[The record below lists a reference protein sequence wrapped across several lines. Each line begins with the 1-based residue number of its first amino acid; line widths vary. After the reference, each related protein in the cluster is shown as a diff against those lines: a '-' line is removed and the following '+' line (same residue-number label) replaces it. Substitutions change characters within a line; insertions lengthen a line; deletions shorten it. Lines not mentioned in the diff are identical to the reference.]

1 MHGEWKNKIRFSF
14 CSLKFVNNA
23 VIHWR
28 DLIFFLISPLSIFT
42 IFFFFFWEPWERLWQ
57 LILFHNR
64 ESKSAMIL
72 LPRSFHNFDS
82 YGHEQKRLD
91 IPKINLN
98 SRRQYT
104 HFTYKPHIIKAI
116 LLTTK
121 DTKEENVTEN

>member
-14 CSLKFVNNA
+14 YSLTFVNNV

-28 DLIFFLISPLSIFT
+28 DLIFFLISPHSLFT
-42 IFFFFFWEPWERLWQ
+42 IFFFFFENHEKGCDNLSYFIIESPKVLWYYCQ
-57 LILFHNR
+57 DAFTILI
-64 ESKSAMIL
+64 AMDI
-72 LPRSFHNFDS
+72 N
-82 YGHEQKRLD
+82 KKKLD

-104 HFTYKPHIIKAI
+104 NFTYKPHIIKAI

-121 DTKEENVTEN
+121 YNKEENVTEN

>member
-1 MHGEWKNKIRFSF
+1 
-14 CSLKFVNNA
+14 
-23 VIHWR
+23 
-28 DLIFFLISPLSIFT
+28 
-42 IFFFFFWEPWERLWQ
+42 
-57 LILFHNR
+57 
-64 ESKSAMIL
+64 MIL

-98 SRRQYT
+98 SGRQYT

>member
-28 DLIFFLISPLSIFT
+28 DLIFFLISPLSLFT
-42 IFFFFFWEPWERLWQ
+42 IFFFFFENHEKGCDNLSYFIIENP
-57 LILFHNR
+57 
-64 ESKSAMIL
+64 KSAIIL
-72 LPRSFHNFDS
+72 LPRCFHNFDS

-104 HFTYKPHIIKAI
+104 NFTYKPHIIKAI

-121 DTKEENVTEN
+121 YTKEENVTEN

>member
-1 MHGEWKNKIRFSF
+1 
-14 CSLKFVNNA
+14 
-23 VIHWR
+23 
-28 DLIFFLISPLSIFT
+28 
-42 IFFFFFWEPWERLWQ
+42 
-57 LILFHNR
+57 
-64 ESKSAMIL
+64 MIL